1 MKIHKKEFLLNTS
14 LVLGSILF
22 ALVIAELAVRDY
34 HQNIFGNLILA
45 QGGDLISHHFDGLY
59 AHDSRLGWVPSANA
73 VKLTWEKF
81 DVHTLDDGIRSN
93 GNGNGNSLPAKPR
106 PLILAVGDSFTFGDD
121 VADTDTWPAFLQ
133 RLTGYRVLNAGVSSY
148 GFDQTILRAEE
159 LTPKYKPDILI
170 VSLIYDDIDRCKQYV
185 RHGVPKPYFTV
196 ENHRLALKNVPVP
209 FKSKTRLDW
218 FRSIFGYSHLAN
230 KLMDRL
236 FPQYWWQDTLRDNRY
251 MNNDL
256 QEITDLLFKRLKEFS
271 NEKTRVILL
280 VQGDVNIS
288 ETRTM
293 ILDYFLAK
301 MRLNP
306 GYIEICN
313 TIPYLLQLKKQK
325 PQEFLNI
332 SSPPTGGVHMSAQ
345 GNALI
350 AAILK
355 EKILAE

>member
-1 MKIHKKEFLLNTS
+1 MKTSKKEFLLNTS
-14 LVLGSILF
+14 LVLGSIFF
-22 ALVIAELAVRDY
+22 ALVAAELAVRDY

-45 QGGDLISHHFDGLY
+45 QGGDLIAHHFDGLY

-73 VKLTWEKF
+73 AKRTWDKF

-93 GNGNGNSLPAKPR
+93 GNLLPAKSR

-148 GFDQTILRAEE
+148 GFDQTVLRAEG
-159 LTPKYKPDILI
+159 LAPKYKPDILI
-170 VSLIYDDIDRCKQYV
+170 VSLIYDDIDRCNQYV

-196 ENHRLALKNVPVP
+196 ENHQLALKNVPVH
-209 FKSKTRLDW
+209 FKSKARLDW
-218 FRSIFGYSHLAN
+218 FRSIFGYSHLAS

-271 NEKTRVILL
+271 DGKTRVILL
-280 VQGDVNIS
+280 VQADVNVS
-288 ETRTM
+288 ETRNM
-293 ILDYFLAK
+293 VLEYLLSRVKSDS
-301 MRLNP
+301 
-306 GYIEICN
+306 GHIEICN

-325 PQEFLNI
+325 PREFSNI
-332 SSPPTGGVHMSAQ
+332 FSPPTGGVHMSAQ

-355 EKILAE
+355 EKISA